1 MKFTL
6 NGVEYHADK
15 LSVFDQLKVSRKVLP
30 LIAKVI
36 ADVSLLKNALKDK
49 EPGRDQIFKTL
60 ETVLPK
66 IADVLAEMPDE
77 SVDAILHPCL
87 RVVSRKS
94 AMGNWT
100 PIFSEGDL
108 MFEDIDLFT
117 MLGIAARV
125 VGDNLGNFLHALP
138 TKEMDTS
145 GQEA

>member
-125 VGDNLGNFLHALP
+125 VGDNLGNFLHALH
-138 TKEMDTS
+138 TKETDTS

>member
-1 MKFTL
+1 MEFTI
-6 NGVEYHADK
+6 NGVEYRAAK

-30 LIAKVI
+30 LIAKLVS
-36 ADVSLLKNALKDK
+36 DVALLKNALKDK
-49 EPGRDQIFKTL
+49 RPSSEDIFKTL

-66 IADVLAEMPDE
+66 IADAVAEMPDE

-87 RVVSRKS
+87 KVVSRKS
-94 AMGNWT
+94 VMGNWT

-138 TKEMDTS
+138 TKETDTS
-145 GQEA
+145 EQD